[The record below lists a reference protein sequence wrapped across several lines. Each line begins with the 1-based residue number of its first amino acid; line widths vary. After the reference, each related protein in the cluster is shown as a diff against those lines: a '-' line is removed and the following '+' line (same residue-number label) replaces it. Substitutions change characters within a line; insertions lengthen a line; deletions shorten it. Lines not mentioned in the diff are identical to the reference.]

1 MEILIPARK
10 LHGKVIRKE
19 KKGAEM
25 TEETQQKVV
34 AAYQIANQGDYDHAR
49 MLLEE
54 ALYDEPDN
62 LDAWFLL
69 ADLAEDRDEALQCYQ
84 MVLEASP
91 GNWIAQQRLKLLF
104 SNPVPESAPQQET
117 YGYFEADVE
126 SEDILTD
133 FDDFMEAEMEDTG
146 AKNQPTLKESFQAHR
161 KIVIRAGIGLAVFLG
176 LLLLTWAGSIV
187 FIAWRMGYLIIGG

>member
-1 MEILIPARK
+1 
-10 LHGKVIRKE
+10 
-19 KKGAEM
+19 M
-25 TEETQQKVV
+25 TENTQEKVV
-34 AAYQIANQGDYDHAR
+34 AAYQIANNGDYDHAR

-84 MVLEASP
+84 MILEASP
-91 GNWIAQQRLKLLF
+91 GNWVAQQRLKLLF
-104 SNPVPESAPQQET
+104 SNPAPESAPQQEFS
-117 YGYFEADVE
+117 GYYQPDETD
-126 SEDILTD
+126 DILTD
-133 FDDFMEAEMEDTG
+133 FDDFMEAEMEDAG
-146 AKNQPTLKESFQAHR
+146 SKKQPTLKESFQAHR
-161 KIVIRAGIGLAVFLG
+161 KLVTRAGIGLAVFLA